1 MLYEAGLIEDVG
13 VIHTVVIS
21 SLILHCLIMLL
32 ISIRIFTRL
41 IRLPSSTKRLIKLS
55 RCSPTTIKLPLIIN
69 SDLLFEMLH
78 DKLIASNDY
87 AAGATRGHRW
97 PVTWDLGVFLEMV
110 DVGEFLL
117 VVHKLELT

>member
-1 MLYEAGLIEDVG
+1 MLYEAGLVEDVG

-32 ISIRIFTRL
+32 ISIRILTRL

-87 AAGATRGHRW
+87 AAGATRGH
-97 PVTWDLGVFLEMV
+97 
-110 DVGEFLL
+110 
-117 VVHKLELT
+117 